1 MRLLGVFGMGGKSF
15 ERRCSVL
22 LDLFAYAYNNLVH
35 RKLRSY
41 LTVLGIIVG
50 IASIVVLISIGQGL
64 DESIRAQ
71 LSRFGS
77 NYLII
82 FPGSL
87 GGGASI
93 VPTSF
98 KGVLYEKDAEAIRLV
113 DGVEDVSAGIGLM
126 GAAVEFKGVGITG
139 SVRGVETG
147 YGKYVASK
155 ANFSSGSFFKG
166 GDGGGVVIGHK
177 VANDFFN
184 KPVRAGETLLIEGR
198 KFRVAGVIEKAGQG
212 VDFDSAILISLDA
225 ARELRGEGIEKGRVS
240 MIFVLVA
247 DGEDVSRVAQRV
259 EQKLLDRHH
268 VSLEDK
274 DFTII
279 TATSV
284 LEQISMITGMLSLF
298 LGGIAAISLLVG
310 GIGIANTM
318 MTAVMERTREIGIL
332 KAIGACNNSVLQ
344 LFLLESCLIG
354 LVGGVLGALA
364 GLVVSLLLGAL
375 GVPSK
380 VSFELLAFAVL
391 FSLAVGGVSGFLPAR
406 RAAKLQPLEALRYE

>member
-1 MRLLGVFGMGGKSF
+1 MDEKSF
-15 ERRCSVL
+15 ERNCSVL
-22 LDLFAYAYNNLVH
+22 RDLFSYAYNNLTH

-50 IASIVVLISIGQGL
+50 IASIVVLISIAQGL

-71 LSRFGS
+71 LARFGS
-77 NYLII
+77 NYLVII
-82 FPGSL
+82 PGSL
-87 GGGASI
+87 GGSSSI
-93 VPTSF
+93 IPTSF
-98 KGVLYEKDAEAIRLV
+98 KGVLYEKDAEAIRLI
-113 DGVEDVSAGIGLM
+113 DGVEDVSAAIGIM

-139 SVRGVETG
+139 SVRGVEQG
-147 YGKYVASK
+147 YGRYISSK
-155 ANFSSGSFFKG
+155 ANFSSGSFFKE
-166 GDGGGVVIGHK
+166 GDGGSVVIGHK
-177 VANDFFN
+177 VANDYFD

-198 KFRVAGVIEKAGQG
+198 KFRVSGVIEKAGQG
-212 VDFDSAILISLDA
+212 VDFDSSIFVSLDA
-225 ARELRGEGIEKGRVS
+225 ARSMRGEGIEKGRVS
-240 MIFVLVA
+240 MIFTLVNE
-247 DGEDVSRVAQRV
+247 GEDVAQVASRV

-284 LEQISMITGMLSLF
+284 LEQISMITSLLSLF

-332 KAIGACNNSVLQ
+332 KAIGACNSSVLQ

-354 LVGGVLGALA
+354 LVGGVAGALVGLVISFALGAF
-364 GLVVSLLLGAL
+364 

-380 VSFELLAFAVL
+380 VSIELLAFVIL
-391 FSLAVGGVSGFLPAR
+391 FSLAVGGISGFLPAR